1 MKRRFYKLTLKV
13 LMDDDGNEMN
23 YYDFHVKDDEDL
35 EWPWG
40 HGVVLKDPPS
50 KPLQLAVDLD
60 DESAGDFAD
69 YVSGPIPMVTER
81 FRTVL
86 DAAGCNIEYFP
97 VSIEGADRF
106 DEFPTYFAAN
116 IVDKLAAADPKRSKF
131 TEAFGGPGA
140 TLFDKLVLDPKLDTK
155 LPLFIL
161 AENLSTLIVSEALK
175 TKVEAAGVDTLHFI
189 EV

>member
-1 MKRRFYKLTLKV
+1 MNRRFYKLALKV
-13 LMDDDGNEMN
+13 LMDEDGNEMS
-23 YYDFHVKDDEDL
+23 YYDFHVKDEDDL

-40 HGVVLKDPPS
+40 HGVALEDPPS
-50 KPLQLAVDLD
+50 KPLELAVDLD
-60 DESAGDFAD
+60 DESAGGFAD
-69 YVSGPIPMVTER
+69 YVSGPIPMVTKQLRE
-81 FRTVL
+81 VL

-140 TLFDKLVLDPKLDTK
+140 TLFDKLVIDPKLDTK

-161 AENLSTLIVSEALK
+161 AENLSTIIVSEVLQQQI
-175 TKVEAAGVDTLHFI
+175 EASGVDTLHFI
-189 EV
+189 AV